1 MNSYKRLVS
10 GFEAPVHIAWSAKN
24 RSPLIRIPTIRES
37 GMRVELRSPDPA
49 ANPYLTLA
57 LCLAAGLDGIRNQIM
72 PPENVQQNIFN
83 MTEEEREAL
92 HLRKLPASLID
103 AIEAME
109 QDPFV
114 TEVLGEHISSVY
126 AEAKKK
132 EWDSY
137 CRSVSE
143 WEVAEYLGKF

>member
-1 MNSYKRLVS
+1 
-10 GFEAPVHIAWSAKN
+10 
-24 RSPLIRIPTIRES
+24 
-37 GMRVELRSPDPA
+37 MRVELRSPDPA

-109 QDPFV
+109 QDSFV
-114 TEVLGEHISSVY
+114 TEVLGKHISSVY